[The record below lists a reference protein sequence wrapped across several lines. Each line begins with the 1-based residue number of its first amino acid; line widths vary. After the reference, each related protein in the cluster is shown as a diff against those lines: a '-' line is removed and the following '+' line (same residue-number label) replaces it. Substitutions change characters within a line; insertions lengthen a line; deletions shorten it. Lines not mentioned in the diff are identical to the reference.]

1 MNLMENNNW
10 NLKRGQLGAG
20 VCPGQHVFHQPGRNR
35 GRPGSQD
42 AVGQF
47 EDQLGGYL
55 PSKKYQTR

>member
-1 MNLMENNNW
+1 MDLMKNYYW
-10 NLKRGQLGAG
+10 HFKRGQLSAG

-35 GRPGSQD
+35 GCPGSQD
-42 AVGQF
+42 TFGQF